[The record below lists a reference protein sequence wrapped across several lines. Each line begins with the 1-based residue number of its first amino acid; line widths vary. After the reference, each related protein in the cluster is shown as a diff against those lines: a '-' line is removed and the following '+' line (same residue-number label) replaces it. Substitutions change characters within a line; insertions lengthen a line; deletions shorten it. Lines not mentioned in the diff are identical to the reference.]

1 MNIHIPSIVLCV
13 LLMFLSCRGSDRP
26 RQEVSLAAVG
36 DIMLG
41 RYIGKVVSAKGA
53 HYPFDHVRTMLRQH
67 TVVLG
72 NLESGIAEDTSAPFF
87 PGKPYNFAASPI
99 AASGLRDAGFTVLG
113 LANNH
118 MLDFGPDEPGLTGS
132 LLRKQDLSCFGAG
145 ENIGEARQPALLV
158 RSGVRFGFLGYGI
171 AHSRAVYAKKNRAGI
186 APIIMSDIRKDILAL
201 RGRVDVLIVS
211 LHWGIEYEKR
221 PTGKQRVEAH
231 QIIDWGADVII
242 GHHPHVMQGIEIY
255 KNKVIAYSLGNFLF
269 DQKGAGTDRSF
280 VLTCRFREK
289 TLYSAEIIPLDRY
302 RSYFPKVAE
311 GSTGESIIKDLE
323 NISTALH
330 SQIPFQR
337 RIVMDANPGERTS
350 FFRKGLMNW

>member
-1 MNIHIPSIVLCV
+1 
-13 LLMFLSCRGSDRP
+13 MFLSCRDNGRP
-26 RQEVSLAAVG
+26 PQEVSLAAVG

-53 HYPFDHVRTMLRQH
+53 HYPFDHVRTTLRQH
-67 TVVLG
+67 DVVLG

-99 AASGLRDAGFTVLG
+99 AASALRDAGFTVLG

-118 MLDFGPDEPGLTGS
+118 MLDFGADEPSRTRS
-132 LLRKQDLSCFGAG
+132 LLRKQGLSFFGAG
-145 ENIGEARQPALLV
+145 ENIVEARQPAVLV
-158 RSGVRFGFLGYGI
+158 RNGVSFGFLGYGV

-186 APIIMSDIRKDILAL
+186 APIIMDDIRKDVQAL
-201 RGRVDVLIVS
+201 RNTVDVLIVS
-211 LHWGIEYEKR
+211 LHWGIEYEKT
-221 PTGKQRVEAH
+221 PTGKQRTEAH
-231 QIIDWGADVII
+231 QIIDWGADVVI

-280 VLTCRFREK
+280 VLACRFREK

-302 RSYFPKVAE
+302 QSYFPRVAG
-311 GSTGESIIKDLE
+311 GSAGEDIVKDLE
-323 NISTALH
+323 SMSTTLH

-337 RIVMDANPGERTS
+337 RIVLDTNPGERTS
-350 FFRKGLMNW
+350 L

>member
-1 MNIHIPSIVLCV
+1 MKVHIPSILLCI
-13 LLMFLSCRGSDRP
+13 LLMFPSCRDNGRP

-53 HYPFDHVRTMLRQH
+53 HYPFDQVKTMLRQH
-67 TVVLG
+67 DLVLG

-87 PGKPYNFAASPI
+87 PGKPYNFAASSI
-99 AASGLRDAGFTVLG
+99 AASALRESGFTVLG

-118 MLDFGPDEPGLTGS
+118 MLDFGPDELTLTRS
-132 LLRKQDLSCFGAG
+132 LLRKQGLSFFGAG
-145 ENIGEARQPALLV
+145 ENIAEARQPAVLV
-158 RSGVRFGFLGYGI
+158 RKGVRFGFLGYGV
-171 AHSRAVYAKKNRAGI
+171 AHARAVYANKNRAGI
-186 APIIMSDIRKDILAL
+186 APIIMDDIHKDILAL
-201 RGRVDVLIVS
+201 RGRADVLVVS
-211 LHWGIEYEKR
+211 LHWGIEYEKT
-221 PTGKQRVEAH
+221 PTGKQRAEAH
-231 QIIDWGADVII
+231 QIIDWGADVVI

-280 VLTCRFREK
+280 VLACRFREK

-311 GSTGESIIKDLE
+311 GSTGEHIVKDLE
-323 NISTALH
+323 RISTTLH

-350 FFRKGLMNW
+350 LSGKGLMNR